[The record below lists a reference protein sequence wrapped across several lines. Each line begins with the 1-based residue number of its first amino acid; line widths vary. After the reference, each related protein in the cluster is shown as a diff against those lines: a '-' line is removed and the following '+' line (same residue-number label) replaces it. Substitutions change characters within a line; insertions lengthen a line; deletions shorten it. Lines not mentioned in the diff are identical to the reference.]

1 MTGFSQF
8 LELFGD
14 VTIAHMVVVIFAGIF
29 LLVVGKK
36 ICTVV
41 IERHEAAKAKDAKL
55 DRALAGVEQ
64 YPTYRQKSI
73 EVQEHLEHEIQE
85 LRNSQQ
91 ELSRTQTEIIFR
103 LKQMEERINLRDQN
117 KLRDLLL
124 QNYRYYT
131 NSEKNPSGSWTRME
145 ADAFWALFHDY
156 EDAGGDGFMHTD
168 VQPAMEKLT
177 VVDVMINRG

>member
-1 MTGFSQF
+1 MTGLSQF

-14 VTIAHMVVVIFAGIF
+14 VTIAHVVVVIFAGVF
-29 LLVVGKK
+29 LLIVGKK

-55 DRALAGVEQ
+55 DKALAGVEQ
-64 YPTYRQKSI
+64 YPAYRQKSI
-73 EVQEHLEHEIQE
+73 EVQEHLESEIKE
-85 LRNSQQ
+85 LRASQQ
-91 ELSRTQTEIIFR
+91 SLGQAQAEIISR
-103 LKQMEERINLRDQN
+103 LTQMEDRINRRDRN

-131 NSEKNPSGSWTRME
+131 NPDKNPSGSWTRME

-168 VQPAMEKLT
+168 VQPAMEKLI
-177 VVDVMINRG
+177 VVDMMINRE

>member
-1 MTGFSQF
+1 MTGFNQF

-14 VTIAHMVVVIFAGIF
+14 VTIAHMVVVIFSGIF
-29 LLVVGKK
+29 LFVVGKK
-36 ICTVV
+36 ICAVV

-64 YPTYRQKSI
+64 YPAYRQKSI

-85 LRNSQQ
+85 LRASQVTLSKTQ
-91 ELSRTQTEIIFR
+91 EEIIQR
-103 LKQMEERINLRDQN
+103 LKQMEDRINIRDRN

-131 NSEKNPSGSWTRME
+131 NPEKNPSGSWTRME

-177 VVDVMINRG
+177 VKDILIHRE